1 MVRALVSAVERLVL
15 PNSCVSCERQVE
27 RSRPDAL
34 VCGTCRSRLGAV
46 VGGCVRCSQPLPPI
60 GPCRFCEWWPAT
72 LAWVRSAVWLGD
84 EARAIVHHLKYGGYT
99 DLGKPIARLLV
110 RHIRRPERGVLIP
123 VPLGTQRLRQRG
135 YNQAAVIARALAVGW
150 GLPLN
155 ESALARARDTGTQTA
170 LDPERRRRNVTDAF
184 RARRAPGAPDP
195 SRFTSVPA
203 VILVDD
209 VLTTG
214 ATLAAAAAALADAG
228 WSPIAA
234 VTFAR
239 ALPFER
245 RVNRNREGMA
255 AGQVRSMTFDT
266 DTLATLR

>member
-1 MVRALVSAVERLVL
+1 MVRELFSAVERWVL
-15 PNSCVSCERQVE
+15 PNSCVSCERLIE

-46 VGGCVRCSQPLPPI
+46 VGGCVKCSQPLPPI
-60 GPCRFCEWWPAT
+60 GPCRFCAWWPAA

-84 EARAIVHHLKYGGYT
+84 EARGIVHHLKYGGYT
-99 DLGKPIARLLV
+99 ALGHEIARLVV
-110 RHIRRPERGVLIP
+110 RHIRRPEGGVLVP
-123 VPLGTQRLRQRG
+123 VPLGSKRLRQRG
-135 YNQAAVIARALAVGW
+135 YNQAAIIARALAGSW
-150 GLPLN
+150 GLPLH
-155 ESALARARDTGTQTA
+155 ESILVRTRDTGTQTA
-170 LDPERRRRNVTDAF
+170 LDPERRRRNVTNAF
-184 RARRAPGAPDP
+184 LARRVRAAPAVG
-195 SRFTSVPA
+195 RFASGSA

-245 RVNRNREGMA
+245 RVEHMESAWRQGTS
-255 AGQVRSMTFDT
+255 VP
-266 DTLATLR
+266 